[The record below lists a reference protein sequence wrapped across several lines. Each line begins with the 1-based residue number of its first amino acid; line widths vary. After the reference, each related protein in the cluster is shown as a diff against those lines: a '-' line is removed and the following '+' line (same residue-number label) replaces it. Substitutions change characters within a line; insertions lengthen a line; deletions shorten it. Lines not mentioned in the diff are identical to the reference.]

1 MTHFDVLIVGAGQAG
16 AQVAMSLRLAQF
28 AGSIGLI
35 GAEPDAPYERP
46 PLSKDYLAGEKAAE
60 RLQLRP
66 ADFWSS
72 RDIAL
77 RLGERVT
84 GVDAKAHKVT
94 TDKGETLGYGQLVW
108 ATGGPPRALPVPGGG
123 LAGVHVIR
131 TRADVDV
138 LRAEAETATHVVI
151 VGGGYIGLEAAA
163 VLSKA
168 GKQVTVLEA
177 MDRVLARVAGEPVSR
192 FYEAQHRAHGVTIV
206 LGAKIEAFEGA
217 GRVTGVRTAG
227 GTLPADLVIVGI
239 GIVPAV
245 AELAAAGAKVS
256 NGVEVDDLCRTSLP
270 DVFAVGDCA
279 HHINS
284 YAHGGDTAQGG
295 IRLESV
301 QNAIDQA
308 KTVAGVITGAPKPY
322 HAVPWFWSNQYDLK
336 LQTVGLSGGHDAIVQ
351 RGDPASGSWSLVYLK
366 GGRVIALDCINAAR
380 DFVQGKALVDA
391 GVMQGLVPDLELLK
405 NSEVPLKSLLP
416 AAVAG

>member
-1 MTHFDVLIVGAGQAG
+1 MTHFEVLIVGAGQAG
-16 AQVAMSLRLAQF
+16 AQVAISLRMAGF
-28 AGSIGLI
+28 DGSIALV

-46 PLSKDYLAGEKAAE
+46 PLSKEFLAGDKTAE

-66 ADFWSS
+66 ADFWATKA
-72 RDIAL
+72 ITL

-84 GVDAKAHKVT
+84 SVDAATHSVA
-94 TDKGETLGYGQLVW
+94 TDKGAALSYRHLVW
-108 ATGGPPRALPVPGGG
+108 ATGGPPRALPVPGGD

-131 TRADVDV
+131 TRIEVEA
-138 LRAEAETATHVVI
+138 LRREAATATNIVI

-163 VLSKA
+163 VLAKQ
-168 GKQVTVLEA
+168 GKHVTVLEA

-192 FYEAQHRAHGVTIV
+192 FYEARHRAHGVTIM
-206 LGAKIEAFEGA
+206 LDAKIIALEGD
-217 GRVTGVRTAG
+217 GRVNAVRTAG

-239 GIVPAV
+239 GIVPAI

-279 HHINS
+279 HHVNS
-284 YAHGGDTAQGG
+284 FAHGGDRSQGG
-295 IRLESV
+295 VRLESV

-308 KTVAGVITGAPKPY
+308 KTVASVITGAPKPY

-336 LQTVGLSGGHDAIVQ
+336 LQTVGLSGGHDASVV

-366 GGRVIALDCINAAR
+366 QGRVIALDCINAAR

-391 GVMQGLVPDLELLK
+391 GVMQGLVVDVELLK
-405 NSEVPLKSLLP
+405 NTDVPLKSLLP
-416 AAVAG
+416 AA

>member
-1 MTHFDVLIVGAGQAG
+1 MTQYDVLIVGAGQAG
-16 AQVAMSLRLAQF
+16 AQVAMSLRAASF
-28 AGSIGLI
+28 EGSIALI
-35 GAEPDAPYERP
+35 GAEADAPYERP
-46 PLSKDYLAGEKAAE
+46 PLSKDYLAGEKTAE

-66 ADFWSS
+66 ADFWTS
-72 RDIAL
+72 RNIEL

-84 GVDAKAHKVT
+84 AVDAAAHSVT
-94 TDKGETLGYGQLVW
+94 TDRSVTLGYRHLVW
-108 ATGGPPRALPVPGGG
+108 ATGGPPRALPVPGGD

-131 TRADVDV
+131 TRADVDT
-138 LRAEAETATHVVI
+138 LRAEAETATNIII

-168 GKQVTVLEA
+168 GKHVTVLEA
-177 MDRVLARVAGEPVSR
+177 MDRVLARVAGEAVSR

-206 LGAKIEAFEGA
+206 LGAKIEKFEGE
-217 GRVTGVRTAG
+217 GRVTGVRTVDG
-227 GTLPADLVIVGI
+227 VLPADLVIVGI

-245 AELAAAGAKVS
+245 AELAAAGAKVG
-256 NGVEVDDLCRTSLP
+256 NGVEVDNLCRTSLP
-270 DVFAVGDCA
+270 DVFAIGDCA
-279 HHINS
+279 YHVNE
-284 YAHGGDTAQGG
+284 YALGNG

-308 KTVAGVITGAPKPY
+308 KTVASVITGAPKPY

-336 LQTVGLSGGHDAIVQ
+336 LQTVGLSGGHDAAVT
-351 RGDPASGSWSLVYLK
+351 RGDPASGSWSLVYLNK
-366 GGRVIALDCINAAR
+366 GRVVALDCINAAR

-416 AAVAG
+416 AA

>member
-1 MTHFDVLIVGAGQAG
+1 MADDRMT
-16 AQVAMSLRLAQF
+16 
-28 AGSIGLI
+28 
-35 GAEPDAPYERP
+35 
-46 PLSKDYLAGEKAAE
+46 
-60 RLQLRP
+60 
-66 ADFWSS
+66 
-72 RDIAL
+72 
-77 RLGERVT
+77 
-84 GVDAKAHKVT
+84 
-94 TDKGETLGYGQLVW
+94 
-108 ATGGPPRALPVPGGG
+108 
-123 LAGVHVIR
+123 
-131 TRADVDV
+131 
-138 LRAEAETATHVVI
+138 LRAEAVTATHVVI